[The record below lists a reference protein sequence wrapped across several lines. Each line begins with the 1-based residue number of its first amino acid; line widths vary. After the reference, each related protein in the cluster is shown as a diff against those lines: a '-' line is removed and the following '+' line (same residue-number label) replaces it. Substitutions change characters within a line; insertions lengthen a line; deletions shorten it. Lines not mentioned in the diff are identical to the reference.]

1 MGREDTFTGMAGN
14 DGHCGGGGEIAESI
28 VTKKKKGCGALCG
41 FFYKTKER
49 DRERSKGKEK
59 YCLSIA
65 GTGAAQRWRWLE
77 LNSKHTERALHRSL
91 CSGCI

>member
-1 MGREDTFTGMAGN
+1 MGREDTSTGMAGN
-14 DGHCGGGGEIAESI
+14 DGHCVGGEKDCRVNCHKE
-28 VTKKKKGCGALCG
+28 KKKDVGPFV

-59 YCLSIA
+59 YCLSMA
-65 GTGAAQRWRWLE
+65 GTRAAHRWRWLE